1 MDGQLAKP
9 SAERL
14 VLLKVQFLVPEE
26 QHLMLH
32 QRVVNFLERL
42 VAQFLP
48 EIDTVDFRADG
59 RRDRADLDISVP
71 RLSRPFYP

>member
-14 VLLKVQFLVPEE
+14 VLVKVQFLVPEE

-48 EIDTVDFRADG
+48 EIDTVISAPMVGVTG
-59 RRDRADLDISVP
+59 RTSIFA
-71 RLSRPFYP
+71 SRIFLVLFP